1 MYNPT
6 PWKDHVTNPS
16 NCFNITKNDDGT
28 YQITRAGTV
37 MQQGT
42 PQDAAHFTNQEDG
55 IWELFACYGL
65 LLNYARQMGWD
76 VERGSI
82 NLTNTAKP
90 YPFNNS
96 QKTVA
101 LQMQRPSRDY
111 IVITE
116 ASNVKGN
123 LGQIEVS
130 DQLSNGFKVAYT
142 GSATAATIN
151 YIVIGG
157 YMNCIWSAPTCT
169 LPVLRWLSPG
179 CARAP
184 ITCGA
189 PRWSM
194 AVCALPTAPAMWAST
209 ARSLAGLVWTMPR
222 LVPGC
227 VTRQPTAAA

>member
-82 NLTNTAKP
+82 KAVPVQQQSEDCGLA
-90 YPFNNS
+90 
-96 QKTVA
+96 
-101 LQMQRPSRDY
+101 D
-111 IVITE
+111 
-116 ASNVKGN
+116 
-123 LGQIEVS
+123 
-130 DQLSNGFKVAYT
+130 
-142 GSATAATIN
+142 AA
-151 YIVIGG
+151 
-157 YMNCIWSAPTCT
+157 P
-169 LPVLRWLSPG
+169 
-179 CARAP
+179 
-184 ITCGA
+184 
-189 PRWSM
+189 
-194 AVCALPTAPAMWAST
+194 
-209 ARSLAGLVWTMPR
+209 
-222 LVPGC
+222 
-227 VTRQPTAAA
+227 QP

>member
-1 MYNPT
+1 MYYPT
-6 PWKDHVTNPS
+6 QWKDHVTNPS
-16 NCFNITKNDDGT
+16 NCFNITKNEDGT

-142 GSATAATIN
+142 GSATAATIWLGF
-151 YIVIGG
+151 VPRRLPAVEFEGG
-157 YMNCIWSAPTCT
+157 
-169 LPVLRWLSPG
+169 RWL
-179 CARAP
+179 
-184 ITCGA
+184 
-189 PRWSM
+189 PRRF
-194 AVCALPTAPAMWAST
+194 CKTAH
-209 ARSLAGLVWTMPR
+209 
-222 LVPGC
+222 C
-227 VTRQPTAAA
+227 VTAH

>member
-96 QKTVA
+96 QAVGVA
-101 LQMQRPSRDY
+101 CGM
-111 IVITE
+111 
-116 ASNVKGN
+116 
-123 LGQIEVS
+123 
-130 DQLSNGFKVAYT
+130 
-142 GSATAATIN
+142 SAMTR
-151 YIVIGG
+151 
-157 YMNCIWSAPTCT
+157 SAPAVTISS
-169 LPVLRWLSPG
+169 SP
-179 CARAP
+179 R
-184 ITCGA
+184 
-189 PRWSM
+189 
-194 AVCALPTAPAMWAST
+194 PAM
-209 ARSLAGLVWTMPR
+209 
-222 LVPGC
+222 
-227 VTRQPTAAA
+227 

>member
-16 NCFNITKNDDGT
+16 NCFNITKNDDDT

-96 QKTVA
+96 QMTAA
-101 LQMQRPSRDY
+101 LSGC
-111 IVITE
+111 
-116 ASNVKGN
+116 SNV
-123 LGQIEVS
+123 
-130 DQLSNGFKVAYT
+130 
-142 GSATAATIN
+142 
-151 YIVIGG
+151 
-157 YMNCIWSAPTCT
+157 M
-169 LPVLRWLSPG
+169 R
-179 CARAP
+179 
-184 ITCGA
+184 
-189 PRWSM
+189 
-194 AVCALPTAPAMWAST
+194 ALPST
-209 ARSLAGLVWTMPR
+209 
-222 LVPGC
+222 C
-227 VTRQPTAAA
+227 VTKANARPVVVIISAAS

>member
-111 IVITE
+111 I
-116 ASNVKGN
+116 
-123 LGQIEVS
+123 
-130 DQLSNGFKVAYT
+130 
-142 GSATAATIN
+142 ATAATIN

-157 YMNCIWSAPTCT
+157 YMK
-169 LPVLRWLSPG
+169 
-179 CARAP
+179 
-184 ITCGA
+184 
-189 PRWSM
+189 
-194 AVCALPTAPAMWAST
+194 
-209 ARSLAGLVWTMPR
+209 
-222 LVPGC
+222 
-227 VTRQPTAAA
+227 

>member
-1 MYNPT
+1 MTILP
-6 PWKDHVTNPS
+6 
-16 NCFNITKNDDGT
+16 
-28 YQITRAGTV
+28 A
-37 MQQGT
+37 
-42 PQDAAHFTNQEDG
+42 
-55 IWELFACYGL
+55 YGL

-157 YMNCIWSAPTCT
+157 YMK
-169 LPVLRWLSPG
+169 
-179 CARAP
+179 
-184 ITCGA
+184 
-189 PRWSM
+189 
-194 AVCALPTAPAMWAST
+194 
-209 ARSLAGLVWTMPR
+209 
-222 LVPGC
+222 
-227 VTRQPTAAA
+227 

>member
-90 YPFNNS
+90 YPFNN
-96 QKTVA
+96 
-101 LQMQRPSRDY
+101 R
-111 IVITE
+111 
-116 ASNVKGN
+116 
-123 LGQIEVS
+123 
-130 DQLSNGFKVAYT
+130 F
-142 GSATAATIN
+142 
-151 YIVIGG
+151 
-157 YMNCIWSAPTCT
+157 
-169 LPVLRWLSPG
+169 
-179 CARAP
+179 
-184 ITCGA
+184 
-189 PRWSM
+189 
-194 AVCALPTAPAMWAST
+194 
-209 ARSLAGLVWTMPR
+209 
-222 LVPGC
+222 VP
-227 VTRQPTAAA
+227 

>member
-101 LQMQRPSRDY
+101 LQMQRPSNVGKYGKVTGWISVDDAKAGAGLRDQTTDSRGLTK
-111 IVITE
+111 IVIDY
-116 ASNVKGN
+116 ASNVQAMAVYN
-123 LGQIEVS
+123 LAQQLDLVAPGYYRSRYIDAAKTAQYIEIGQI
-130 DQLSNGFKVAYT
+130 
-142 GSATAATIN
+142 SAGDAEHVTTLCKKAAIEYKTAA
-151 YIVIGG
+151 
-157 YMNCIWSAPTCT
+157 
-169 LPVLRWLSPG
+169 
-179 CARAP
+179 
-184 ITCGA
+184 
-189 PRWSM
+189 
-194 AVCALPTAPAMWAST
+194 
-209 ARSLAGLVWTMPR
+209 
-222 LVPGC
+222 
-227 VTRQPTAAA
+227 

>member
-123 LGQIEVS
+123 LGQI
-130 DQLSNGFKVAYT
+130 G
-142 GSATAATIN
+142 
-151 YIVIGG
+151 
-157 YMNCIWSAPTCT
+157 
-169 LPVLRWLSPG
+169 
-179 CARAP
+179 RAS
-184 ITCGA
+184 C
-189 PRWSM
+189 RER
-194 AVCALPTAPAMWAST
+194 V
-209 ARSLAGLVWTMPR
+209 
-222 LVPGC
+222 
-227 VTRQPTAAA
+227 

>member
-130 DQLSNGFKVAYT
+130 DQLSNGS
-142 GSATAATIN
+142 G
-151 YIVIGG
+151 
-157 YMNCIWSAPTCT
+157 
-169 LPVLRWLSPG
+169 
-179 CARAP
+179 
-184 ITCGA
+184 
-189 PRWSM
+189 
-194 AVCALPTAPAMWAST
+194 
-209 ARSLAGLVWTMPR
+209 SLAVVCCGVWLPSASS
-222 LVPGC
+222 
-227 VTRQPTAAA
+227 AASPVVVSAAVAGTSLYWRGGMSIWAT